1 MLLKFRQFEKDK
13 NGSFV
18 SFGGTKNPEEFKDV
32 VCNEVSSNEI
42 EYDKV
47 DLDAVEQP
55 FEVF

>member
-13 NGSFV
+13 NSSFV

-42 EYDKV
+42 EYEKV
-47 DLDAVEQP
+47 DLDTVE
-55 FEVF
+55 